1 MELKMTR
8 EELREHLIK
17 TLPPILCRK
26 GVEEHTGGL
35 IKAKTMRMMDCQGTG
50 PLEGRFKR
58 GRKVFYSREQFV
70 DWFIKESDPL
80 V

>member
-1 MELKMTR
+1 MTKDELKV
-8 EELREHLIK
+8 HLIN
-17 TLPPILCRK
+17 TLPPILSRK
-26 GVEEHTGGL
+26 CVETFTGGL
-35 IKAKTMRMMDCQGTG
+35 IKAKTMRIMDCQGTG

-70 DWFIKESDPL
+70 EWFIKESDPL